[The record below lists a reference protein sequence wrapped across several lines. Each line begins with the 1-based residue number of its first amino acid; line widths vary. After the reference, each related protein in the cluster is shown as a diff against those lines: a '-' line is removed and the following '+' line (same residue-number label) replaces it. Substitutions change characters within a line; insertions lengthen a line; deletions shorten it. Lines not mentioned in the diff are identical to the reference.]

1 MARFELD
8 YLLAAVPHP
17 YVAVMDGIT
26 SECKVVLGSV
36 NSLTYSVYQ
45 WAAVLAFQ

>member
-1 MARFELD
+1 MGRFELD

-26 SECKVVLGSV
+26 SECLHFASAK
-36 NSLTYSVYQ
+36 SLTYLVWQ
-45 WAAVLAFQ
+45 WAAVLACL